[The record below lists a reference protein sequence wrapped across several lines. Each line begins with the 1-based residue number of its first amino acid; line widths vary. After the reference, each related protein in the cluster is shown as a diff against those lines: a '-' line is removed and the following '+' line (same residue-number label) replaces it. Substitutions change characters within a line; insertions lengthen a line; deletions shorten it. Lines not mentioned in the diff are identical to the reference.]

1 VATQKTLQRRAAE
14 ELKEWLAV
22 AYESLTGNYRKKPT
36 DRRVLRTPMEVEQCT
51 NCLHWFPW
59 YELTTDADG
68 QSLCRG
74 CASRLDLW

>member
-1 VATQKTLQRRAAE
+1 MATQHTLQRRMGR

-36 DRRVLRTPMEVEQCT
+36 DRRVLHARTAVEQCT
-51 NCLHWFPW
+51 HCFHWFPW
-59 YELTTDADG
+59 YELTMEEDG

-74 CASRLDLW
+74 CASRLCLW